1 MNKENIYK
9 LLYCVSA
16 LLIIGFGIMV
26 GVDAYRYST
35 ALNSAPFY
43 VFVLARAAEFI
54 LPSLICF
61 VIGIAVKKKYGRK

>member
-1 MNKENIYK
+1 MNKENIFK

-16 LLIIGFGIMV
+16 LLIVGFGIRI
-26 GVDAYRYST
+26 GADAYQYNN

-54 LPSLICF
+54 LPALICF
-61 VIGIAVKKKYGRK
+61 AVGLALKKKYGRK